1 MNKEK
6 LAALVESA
14 KKALNNAKD
23 KVVAFAKSTKDKAV
37 ELWNKI
43 VAKTKDLVAVIVAWW
58 NKLTTGAKAGVIAA
72 VAVVV
77 IVPIVFAI
85 ALGGNTPE
93 PTPTP
98 TAKTYTLVVVTDS
111 EVGVS
116 YGAHEVSNHV
126 LALVYDEDGK
136 IVDARLD
143 CAQIKP
149 TLNENGEINAL
160 DSVLTKV
167 EKAEAYG
174 EMPAGTW
181 YVQSAAFEQLI
192 IGKTAEEV
200 AALAAEDVYAAGCT
214 MVGTTPVFL
223 NLVAKAF
230 SYEYKVTFETTE
242 DFKLGVAATSTV
254 KAGWSGNIAITSNF
268 AGVVVVGDT
277 VAAVMLDVV
286 EQNYSIADGEEEGTK
301 VLVAPETPAV
311 SKNDQGDS
319 YEGMPAGP
327 WYKQARA
334 FAASA
339 VGKTVAVLADLE
351 LTSDALVEA
360 GCTMQGT
367 ADYKAPLLA
376 AAGYAK

>member
-1 MNKEK
+1 MKEK
-6 LAALVESA
+6 FAALLESA
-14 KKALNNAKD
+14 KKTLNTWKDKLVSGTKAAKD
-23 KVVAFAKSTKDKAV
+23 S
-37 ELWNKI
+37 
-43 VAKTKDLVAVIVAWW
+43 LVAAW
-58 NKLTTGAKAGVIAA
+58 KALTNGAKGAVIAA
-72 VAVVV
+72 VVVLVALAVV
-77 IVPIVFAI
+77 ITI
-85 ALGGNTPE
+85 ALGGNGTPAHTPE
-93 PTPTP
+93 
-98 TAKTYTLVVVTDS
+98 AETYTLVVVVDS

-149 TLNENGEINAL
+149 ALDENGAL
-160 DSVLTKV
+160 IPQTSVQTKV
-167 EKAEAYG
+167 EKKEAYG
-174 EMPAGTW
+174 DMPAGTW
-181 YVQSAAFEQLI
+181 YVQAEKFEQLI

-230 SYEYKVTFETTE
+230 DYDINVTFEATE

-254 KAGWSGNIAITSNF
+254 KAGWDGSVAVTSNF
-268 AGVVVVGDT
+268 AGVVLVGDK

-286 EQNYSIADGEEEGTK
+286 EQTYAIENGA
-301 VLVAPETPAV
+301 LVANATV
-311 SKNDQGDS
+311 LSKNDQ
-319 YEGMPAGP
+319 YYTYTGMPAGP
-327 WYKQARA
+327 WFKQAKA

-339 VGKTVAVLADLE
+339 VGKTVAELADLE
-351 LTSDALVEA
+351 LTSDALVAA

-367 ADYKAPLLA
+367 ADYKAPLIA
-376 AAGYAK
+376 AANYAK

>member
-1 MNKEK
+1 MNNVQNPKPSLDDLK
-6 LAALVESA
+6 KKAAALVETA
-14 KKALNNAKD
+14 KKTLNTWKDKLVSGTKAAKD
-23 KVVAFAKSTKDKAV
+23 S
-37 ELWNKI
+37 
-43 VAKTKDLVAVIVAWW
+43 LVAAW
-58 NKLTTGAKAGVIAA
+58 KALTNGAKGAVIAA
-72 VAVVV
+72 VVVLVALAVVITV
-77 IVPIVFAI
+77 
-85 ALGGNTPE
+85 ALGGNGTPDPAPAPAPAPVAE
-93 PTPTP
+93 
-98 TAKTYTLVVVTDS
+98 TYTLVVVTDS

-149 TLNENGEINAL
+149 AL
-160 DSVLTKV
+160 DAEGNLIPQESVLTKV
-167 EKAEAYG
+167 EKKEAYG
-174 EMPAGTW
+174 DMPAGTW
-181 YVQSAAFEQLI
+181 YVQAEKFEQLI
-192 IGKTAEEV
+192 IGKTAAEV
-200 AALAAEDVYAAGCT
+200 AALAVEDVYAAGCT

-230 SYEYKVTFETTE
+230 DYDINVTFEATE

-254 KAGWSGNIAITSNF
+254 KAGWSGSVAVTSNF

-339 VGKTVAVLADLE
+339 VGKTVAELADLE
-351 LTSDALVEA
+351 LTSDALVAA

>member
-77 IVPIVFAI
+77 IVPIVLAI
-85 ALGGNTPE
+85 ALGGNTPD
-93 PTPTP
+93 PAP

-149 TLNENGEINAL
+149 AL
-160 DSVLTKV
+160 DETGALIPQESVLTKV
-167 EKAEAYG
+167 EKQESYG
-174 EMPAGTW
+174 PMPAGTW

-286 EQNYSIADGEEEGTK
+286 EQNYSIVEGA
-301 VLVAPETPAV
+301 LVAPETPAV

-339 VGKTVAVLADLE
+339 VGKTVAELADLE
-351 LTSDALVEA
+351 LTSDALVAA

>member
-43 VAKTKDLVAVIVAWW
+43 VAKTKDLVAAIVAWW

-77 IVPIVFAI
+77 IVPIVLAI
-85 ALGGNTPE
+85 ALGGNTPD
-93 PTPTP
+93 PAP

-111 EVGVS
+111 DVTPS
-116 YGAHEVSNHV
+116 YGKAQVANHV

-143 CAQIKP
+143 CAQIQP

-160 DSVLTKV
+160 DSVKTKV
-167 EKAEAYG
+167 ELKEEYG
-174 EMPAGTW
+174 PMPAGTW

-200 AALAAEDVYAAGCT
+200 AALVAEDVYAAGCT

-286 EQNYSIADGEEEGTK
+286 EQNYSIADGEEPDTK

-311 SKNDQGDS
+311 SKNEQGDS
-319 YEGMPAGP
+319 YTGMPAGP
-327 WYKQARA
+327 WYKQASA

-339 VGKTVAVLADLE
+339 VGKTVAELADLE
-351 LTSDALVEA
+351 LTSDALVAA

>member
-6 LAALVESA
+6 LAALLESA
-14 KKALNNAKD
+14 KKALNNAKE

-58 NKLTTGAKAGVIAA
+58 NKLAKEAKIGIIAG

-77 IVPIVFAI
+77 IVPIVLAI
-85 ALGGNTPE
+85 ALGGNTPAGPVE
-93 PTPTP
+93 E
-98 TAKTYTLVVVTDS
+98 TYTLVVVTDS
-111 EVGVS
+111 EVGIS

-126 LALVYDEDGK
+126 LALVYDKDGK

-149 TLNENGEINAL
+149 ELDAEGAIKPQ

-167 EKAEAYG
+167 EKAEDYG
-174 EMPAGTW
+174 SMPAGTW

-192 IGKTAEEV
+192 IGKTAEQV

-223 NLVAKAF
+223 ELVAKAF
-230 SYEYKVTFETTE
+230 NYEYKVTFTTSE

-254 KAGWSGNIAITSNF
+254 KAGWSGNIAVTSNF
-268 AGVVVVGDT
+268 AGVVVVGDK

-286 EQNYSIADGEEEGTK
+286 EQNYTVADGA
-301 VLVAPETPAV
+301 LVAPETPAV

-319 YEGMPAGP
+319 YTGMPAGP
-327 WYKQARA
+327 WYKQASA

-339 VGKTVAVLADLE
+339 VGKTVAELADLE

-367 ADYKAPLLA
+367 ADYKAPLIA